1 QLYGLNRVKCKSAGL
16 LMKTAGFSAV
26 SAGFLVKTAGFFSIT
41 AGFFDKSAGFFR
53 TDLILLGNVRIF
65 D

>member
-1 QLYGLNRVKCKSAGL
+1 LGEVEMAAIYGESVFGVKCKSAGL

-26 SAGFLVKTAGFFSIT
+26 SAGFLVKTAGFF
-41 AGFFDKSAGFFR
+41 R